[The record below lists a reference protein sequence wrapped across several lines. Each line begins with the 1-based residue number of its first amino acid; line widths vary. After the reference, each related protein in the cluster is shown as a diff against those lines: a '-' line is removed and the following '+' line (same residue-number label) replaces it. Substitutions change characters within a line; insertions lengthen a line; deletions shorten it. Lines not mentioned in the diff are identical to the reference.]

1 MLLSLN
7 WWETQHLAVT
17 GLDRAVPDIL
27 GDRELN
33 GEARI
38 LFGATGFAHAF
49 APLNMESVGRL
60 TFTSSATAT
69 TERPAPAV
77 ELAEPIVIRSA
88 FSVARVLFGS
98 TSSAHV
104 EQPRTIG
111 TEQALRTFTQ
121 ASVQA
126 FPPLRVDSTFQ
137 LNTFT
142 EANVSTFLP
151 VVPEP
156 VLQVDP
162 AVFDAD
168 DIILIAALWMQA
180 TDA

>member
-17 GLDRAVPDIL
+17 GLDRTVPDIL

-38 LFGATGFAHAF
+38 LFGATGFARTF
-49 APLNMESVGRL
+49 QPLTMESVGRL

-69 TERPAPAV
+69 TERPAPV
-77 ELAEPIVIRSA
+77 ELAEPVVIRSA
-88 FSVARVLFGS
+88 FSVAHVLFGG
-98 TSSAHV
+98 TSSTHV

-121 ASVQA
+121 ASVQS

-156 VLQVDP
+156 VLEVDP
-162 AVFDAD
+162 AAFNSD

>member
-17 GLDRAVPDIL
+17 GLDRVVPDIL
-27 GDRELN
+27 GDRELH

-38 LFGATGFAHAF
+38 LFGATGFARTF
-49 APLNMESVGRL
+49 QPLNMESVGRL
-60 TFTSSATAT
+60 TFTSSANVV

-77 ELAEPIVIRSA
+77 ELAEPVVIRSA
-88 FSVARVLFGS
+88 FSVARVLFGGM
-98 TSSAHV
+98 SSAHV
-104 EQPRTIG
+104 EQPRTAQ

-137 LNTFT
+137 LSTFT

-151 VVPEP
+151 VVEP
-156 VLQVDP
+156 VLEVDP
-162 AVFDAD
+162 AAFNSD